1 MFPLPAV
8 VPPAGVLAVAPP
20 AGTVLLAYTLAGC
33 ALGCCSGLVPGLHAN
48 NFAFLLAA
56 AAPALDAPP
65 VPLGCAMVAAG
76 VVHTFLDIVPSLA
89 LGLPD
94 AAMAAAALPG
104 HRLVAEGRGREAMRL
119 SAVGSGVALALALP
133 AAAVVTAGMRVAY
146 PYLRAWLPV
155 VLAGVALLLVLT
167 ESSNRCRL
175 AGALSFALATA
186 LGLVTLDAPTDPL
199 VAAGGVLAPL
209 FAGLFGVP
217 VLVDALGGAGVP
229 SQADARLGLSGR
241 ELTGAAAAGTG
252 GGAAVGYLPGVS
264 AGVAAVLAL
273 PATAGRDPAREYVVA
288 TSGANTATAVFALFA
303 YWSFDATRSGVFVA
317 LDGAGVPAALPA
329 LLSAV
334 VVAGAVGT
342 VAVVLVG
349 DAALRVVG
357 GLPHAPLVAGVI
369 VGLALLSLAF
379 AGPLGVA
386 VLVAAAAVG
395 FVPVRLGCRRVHL
408 MGVLLGPLVIA

>member
-1 MFPLPAV
+1 VLPIS
-8 VPPAGVLAVAPP
+8 VAPP
-20 AGTVLLAYTLAGC
+20 AAATLVAYTFAGC

-56 AAPALDAPP
+56 AAPAVDAPP
-65 VPLGCAMVAAG
+65 VPLGCAMLAAG
-76 VVHTFLDIVPSLA
+76 VVHTFLDVVPSLA
-89 LGLPD
+89 LGVPD

-104 HRLVAEGRGREAMRL
+104 HQLVVEGRGREALRL
-119 SAVGSGVALALALP
+119 SAVGSGLALVIALP
-133 AAAVVTAGMRVAY
+133 AALGVTAGMRVAY
-146 PYLRAWLPV
+146 PHLRAWLPAVLSGV
-155 VLAGVALLLVLT
+155 VLLLVLT
-167 ESSNRCRL
+167 ESSTRRRL
-175 AGALSFALATA
+175 AGAFTFALATA
-186 LGLVTLDAPTDPL
+186 LGLVALDAPTDPL

-229 SQADARLGLSGR
+229 PQADARLGLSGR
-241 ELTGAAAAGTG
+241 ELAGSAVAGAG

-303 YWSFDATRSGVFVA
+303 YWAFDVTRSGVFVA
-317 LDGAGVPAALPA
+317 MDDASVSAVLPPLVTA
-329 LLSAV
+329 LLI
-334 VVAGAVGT
+334 AGAVGT
-342 VAVVLVG
+342 VGVVLLG
-349 DAALRVVG
+349 DAALRTVG
-357 GLPHAPLVAGVI
+357 ALPHAPLVVGVLI
-369 VGLALLSLAF
+369 GLALLSLAF
-379 AGPLGVA
+379 VGPIGLL

-408 MGVLLGPLVIA
+408 MGVLLGPLVLA

>member
-1 MFPLPAV
+1 MFSLPA
-8 VPPAGVLAVAPP
+8 AVPP

-56 AAPALDAPP
+56 AAPGLDAPP
-65 VPLGCAMVAAG
+65 LPLGCAMVAAG
-76 VVHTFLDIVPSLA
+76 VVHTFLDVVPSLA
-89 LGLPD
+89 LGVPD

-104 HRLVAEGRGREAMRL
+104 HTLVAEGRGREAMRL
-119 SAVGSGVALALALP
+119 SAVGSGLALAIALP
-133 AAAVVTAGMRVAY
+133 AAVVVTAGMRVAY
-146 PYLRAWLPV
+146 PHLREWLPV
-155 VLAGVALLLVLT
+155 VLGGVALSLVLT
-167 ESSNRCRL
+167 ESTHRRRV
-175 AGALSFALATA
+175 AGAVSFALATA
-186 LGLVTLDAPTDPL
+186 LGLVALDAPTDPL
-199 VAAGGVLAPL
+199 VSAGGMLAPL

-229 SQADARLGLSGR
+229 PQGDARLGLSGR
-241 ELTGAAAAGTG
+241 DLTGAAAAGAG

-303 YWSFDATRSGVFVA
+303 YWSFDATRSGVLVA
-317 LDGAGVPAALPA
+317 VDDAGVPAALPP

-334 VVAGAVGT
+334 VIAGAVGA
-342 VAVVLVG
+342 VAVVLLG

-357 GLPHAPLVAGVI
+357 RLPHAPLVATVLA
-369 VGLALLSLAF
+369 GLALLSVAF
-379 AGPLGVA
+379 AGALGLA
-386 VLVAAAAVG
+386 VFLVAAVVG

>member
-1 MFPLPAV
+1 MTPLPA
-8 VPPAGVLAVAPP
+8 AVSP
-20 AGTVLLAYTLAGC
+20 AGTTLLAYTLAGC
-33 ALGCCSGLVPGLHAN
+33 ALGCCSGLIPGLHAN

-76 VVHTFLDIVPSLA
+76 VAHTFLDVVPSLA
-89 LGLPD
+89 LGVPD

-104 HRLVAEGRGREAMRL
+104 HTLVLEGRGREAMRL
-119 SAVGSGVALALALP
+119 SAVGSGLALAIALP
-133 AAAVVTAGMRVAY
+133 AAAVVTRGMRVAY
-146 PYLRAWLPV
+146 PHLRAWLPV
-155 VLAGVALLLVLT
+155 VLGGVALLLVIT
-167 ESSNRCRL
+167 ESTKRRRI
-175 AGALSFALATA
+175 AGACSFALATA
-186 LGLVTLDAPTDPL
+186 LGLVTLDAQPDPL
-199 VAAGGVLAPL
+199 VSAGGMLAPL

-229 SQADARLGLSGR
+229 PQADARLGLSGR
-241 ELTGAAAAGTG
+241 DLTAAAAAGAG

-303 YWSFDATRSGVFVA
+303 YWSFDATRSGVLVA
-317 LDGAGVPAALPA
+317 LDDAGVPAALLPLLAAA
-329 LLSAV
+329 LI
-334 VVAGAVGT
+334 AGAVGT
-342 VAVVLVG
+342 VAVVSLG
-349 DAALRVVG
+349 DAALRIVG
-357 GLPHAPLVAGVI
+357 AVPHGPLVAAVL
-369 VGLALLSLAF
+369 VGLAALSVAF
-379 AGPLGVA
+379 AGAIGLA